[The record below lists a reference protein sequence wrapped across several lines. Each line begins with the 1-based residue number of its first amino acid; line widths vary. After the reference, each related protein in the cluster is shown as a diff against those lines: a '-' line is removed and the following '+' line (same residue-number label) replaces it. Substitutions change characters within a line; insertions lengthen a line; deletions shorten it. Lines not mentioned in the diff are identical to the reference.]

1 MTSRFFG
8 SNIYLSS
15 NDIQGISVWW
25 LGCRAPYGF
34 LLGEWAPKVAEKFW
48 RIFVYECFIS
58 FATFSPLVFFFFFW
72 GGKGCNFMDFSN
84 LSCFMLWI
92 WPWWGNYPDD
102 QLIGGWTSKLSTCYC
117 VVPENWSQGLVCPH
131 THTRI
136 WRGRKTW
143 IQKSTEYYTTNGDV
157 VIHSS
162 GFHLGVIFVP

>member
-1 MTSRFFG
+1 MTSKE
-8 SNIYLSS
+8 YLSDGWGVGRRMVFCLES
-15 NDIQGISVWW
+15 EHQKW
-25 LGCRAPYGF
+25 LKNSEGSSYTNVLF
-34 LLGEWAPKVAEKFW
+34 LL
-48 RIFVYECFIS
+48 
-58 FATFSPLVFFFFFW
+58 PLFPRWFFFFFW